1 MRKVKFQDVLRGAAE
16 STGRIYDTI
25 SNDEFT
31 LLRGFISRRLREAWE
46 SEYWP
51 ELMQFET
58 RRYGT
63 GTWSA
68 TGGDAGDGV
77 YASSDIVYYST
88 NYYQANT
95 ATTSGDV
102 PGVSA
107 DWDLVTDFH
116 HYIEYEQ
123 PGQTKLGQVYRILSK
138 DSRINHNWIE
148 YDFTM
153 SSNGVTLINGP
164 DLPYIEF
171 RKRAPE
177 LTGSDWSGAATYAVG
192 DQVYYTGDFWDA
204 LTVRSD
210 STAAPTAA
218 DTPNLEI
225 QAIPY
230 IFKPYL
236 EKAAASDMLLL
247 DEKPDLAMAQ
257 QTMAREALDIEAIK
271 LYRQQGQTSRIK
283 VRTY

>member
-1 MRKVKFQDVLRGAAE
+1 MRKVKYEDVLRGAAE
-16 STGRIYDTI
+16 STGRIYDTL
-25 SNDEFT
+25 SNDEFA
-31 LLRGFISRRLREAWE
+31 LFRGFISRRLREAWE

-51 ELMQFET
+51 ELMLIES

-77 YASSDIVYYST
+77 YPSGDIVYHGTS
-88 NYYQANT
+88 YYQANT

-123 PGQTKLGQVYRILSK
+123 PGQTKLGQMYRIVNK
-138 DSRINHNWIE
+138 DSRINNNWIE
-148 YDFTM
+148 YDFTL

-192 DQVYYTGDFWDA
+192 DQVYYTGDFWNA
-204 LTVRSD
+204 LTVRDD
-210 STAAPTAA
+210 STAAPTSS
-218 DTPNLEI
+218 DTTNWEKTD
-225 QAIPY
+225 IPY

-236 EKAAASDMLLL
+236 EKSAASDMLLL

-271 LYRQQGQTSRIK
+271 LYRQQGQTSRIR

>member
-1 MRKVKFQDVLRGAAE
+1 MRTVKFEDVLRGAAE
-16 STGRIYDTI
+16 STGRIFDTI
-25 SNDEFT
+25 SNDEFV
-31 LLRGFISRRLREAWE
+31 LLRGFVSRRLREAWE

-51 ELMQFET
+51 ELMQIES

-63 GTWSA
+63 GTWDALGSSA
-68 TGGDAGDGV
+68 GT
-77 YASSDIVYYST
+77 YST
-88 NYYQANT
+88 NEIVYHGSSYYQASE
-95 ATTSGDV
+95 ATSSSDT
-102 PGVSA
+102 PGASSK
-107 DWDLVTDFH
+107 WTLITDFH
-116 HYIEYEQ
+116 HFIEYEQ
-123 PGQTKLGQVYRILSK
+123 PRQTKLGQLYRILSK
-138 DSRINHNWIE
+138 DSRINNNWIE

-177 LTGSDWSGAATYAVG
+177 LTGSDWDTAAVYAVDG
-192 DQVYYTGDFWDA
+192 QVYYSGDFWNA
-204 LTVRSD
+204 LTVRD
-210 STAAPTAA
+210 ASTAAPTTS
-218 DTPNLEI
+218 DTTNWEK
-225 QAIPY
+225 QSIPY

-271 LYRQQGQTSRIK
+271 LYRQQGQSSRIK

>member
-1 MRKVKFQDVLRGAAE
+1 MRTVKFEDVLRGAAE
-16 STGRIYDTI
+16 STGRIFDTI
-25 SNDEFT
+25 SNDEFA
-31 LLRGFISRRLREAWE
+31 LFRGFISRRLREAWE

-51 ELMQFET
+51 ELMQIES

-77 YASSDIVYYST
+77 YQSADIVYHST
-88 NYYQANT
+88 SYYQANT
-95 ATTSGDV
+95 ATTSSDV

-123 PGQTKLGQVYRILSK
+123 PGQTELGQVYRILSK
-138 DSRINHNWIE
+138 DPQINHNWIE

-153 SSNGVTLINGP
+153 SSIGVTLINGP

-177 LTGSDWSGAATYAVG
+177 LTGSDWDTEVAYAVDG
-192 DQVYYTGDFWDA
+192 QVYYSGDFWDA

-210 STAAPTAA
+210 STAAPTSS
-218 DTPNLEI
+218 DTVNWEK
-225 QAIPY
+225 QSIPY

-236 EKAAASDMLLL
+236 EKAVASEMLLL
-247 DEKPDLAMAQ
+247 DEKPELAMAQ
-257 QTMAREALDIEAIK
+257 QAMAREALDIEAIK

>member
-1 MRKVKFQDVLRGAAE
+1 MRKVKYEDVLRGAAE
-16 STGRIYDTI
+16 STGRIYDTL
-25 SNDEFT
+25 SNDEFA
-31 LLRGFISRRLREAWE
+31 LFRGFISRRLREAWE

-51 ELMQFET
+51 ELMLIES

-68 TGGDAGDGV
+68 TGGDASDGV
-77 YASSDIVYYST
+77 YASGDIVYHGTS
-88 NYYQANT
+88 YYQANT

-123 PGQTKLGQVYRILSK
+123 PGQTKLGQMYRIVSK
-138 DSRINHNWIE
+138 DSRINNNWIE
-148 YDFTM
+148 YDFRL
-153 SSNGVTLINGP
+153 SSNGVTLISGP

-192 DQVYYTGDFWDA
+192 DQVYYSGDFWNA
-204 LTVRSD
+204 LTVRDD
-210 STAAPTAA
+210 STAAPTTS
-218 DTPNLEI
+218 DTTNWEKVD
-225 QAIPY
+225 IPY

-271 LYRQQGQTSRIK
+271 LYRQQGQTSRIR

>member
-1 MRKVKFQDVLRGAAE
+1 MRTVKFEDVLRGAAE
-16 STGRIYDTI
+16 STGRIFDTI
-25 SNDEFT
+25 SNDEFA
-31 LLRGFISRRLREAWE
+31 LFRGFISRRLREAWE

-51 ELMQFET
+51 ELMQIES

-77 YASSDIVYYST
+77 YQSADIVYHST
-88 NYYQANT
+88 SYYQANT
-95 ATTSGDV
+95 ATTSSDV

-123 PGQTKLGQVYRILSK
+123 PGQTELGQVYRILSK
-138 DSRINHNWIE
+138 DPQINHNWIE

-153 SSNGVTLINGP
+153 SSIGVTLINGP

-177 LTGSDWSGAATYAVG
+177 LTGSDWDTEVTYAVDG
-192 DQVYYTGDFWDA
+192 QVYYSGDFWDA

-210 STAAPTAA
+210 STAAPTSS
-218 DTPNLEI
+218 DTVNWEK
-225 QAIPY
+225 QSIPY

-236 EKAAASDMLLL
+236 EKAVASDMLLL
-247 DEKPDLAMAQ
+247 DEKPELAMAQ
-257 QTMAREALDIEAIK
+257 QAMAREALDIEAIK

>member
-1 MRKVKFQDVLRGAAE
+1 MRKVKYEDVLRCAAE
-16 STGRIYDTI
+16 STGRMYDTL
-25 SNDEFT
+25 SNDEFA
-31 LLRGFISRRLREAWE
+31 LFRGFISRRLREAWE

-51 ELMQFET
+51 ELMLIES
-58 RRYGT
+58 RRYGS

-68 TGGDAGDGV
+68 TGGDASDGV
-77 YASSDIVYYST
+77 YAENDIVYYDTS
-88 NYYQANT
+88 YYQANT

-107 DWDLVTDFH
+107 DWDLVTAFH

-123 PGQTKLGQVYRILSK
+123 PGQTKLGQMYRIVSK
-138 DSRINHNWIE
+138 DSRVDNNWTE
-148 YDFTM
+148 YDFTL

-164 DLPYIEF
+164 DTPYIEF

-177 LTGSDWSGAATYAVG
+177 LTGSDWSGSATYAVG
-192 DQVYYTGDFWDA
+192 DQVYYNGDFWNA
-204 LTVRSD
+204 LTVRDD
-210 STAAPTAA
+210 STAAPTAS
-218 DTPNLEI
+218 DTTNWEI
-225 QAIPY
+225 QSIPY

-271 LYRQQGQTSRIK
+271 MYRQQGQSSIIK

>member
-1 MRKVKFQDVLRGAAE
+1 MRTVKFQDALRGAAE

-25 SNDEFT
+25 SNDEFA

-51 ELMQFET
+51 ELMRIES
-58 RRYGT
+58 RRYGS
-63 GTWSA
+63 GTWDALGSSA
-68 TGGDAGDGV
+68 GTYSTDE
-77 YASSDIVYYST
+77 IVYHSSS
-88 NYYQANT
+88 YYQASE
-95 ATTSGDV
+95 ATSSGEV
-102 PGVSA
+102 PGVSSK
-107 DWDLVTDFH
+107 WTLITDFH
-116 HYIEYEQ
+116 HFIEYEQ
-123 PGQTKLGQVYRILSK
+123 PRQTKLGQLYRILSK

-148 YDFTM
+148 YDFTL

-177 LTGSDWSGAATYAVG
+177 LTGSDWDTAAVYVVD
-192 DQVYYTGDFWDA
+192 DQVYYSGDFWNA
-204 LTVRSD
+204 LTVRD
-210 STAAPTAA
+210 ASTAAPTTS
-218 DTPNLEI
+218 DTTNWEI